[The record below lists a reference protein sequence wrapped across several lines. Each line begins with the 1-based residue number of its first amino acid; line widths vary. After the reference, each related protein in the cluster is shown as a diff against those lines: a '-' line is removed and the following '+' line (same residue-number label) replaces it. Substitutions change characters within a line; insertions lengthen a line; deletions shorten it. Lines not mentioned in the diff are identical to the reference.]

1 MNKPDTMCLAP
12 WTHTYLSPQTERRMC
27 CASREPAQNFDQYID
42 TSRGTGRYI
51 PITLEQHWNSDHMR
65 SVRRRMMAGE
75 LLPECEVCNDK
86 LLNTDVYRSY
96 FNSMFGHKYTEAMA
110 ATDATGYTTLQP
122 VSWDYRFSNLCNFKC
137 RTCGDM
143 LSSAWETEQR
153 QHDMIDWTNP
163 KNNWMRPEVK
173 QAITQFQDSVI
184 EQEFAQAVEQHR
196 VEEVYWVGG
205 EPLMYEQHW
214 RYMKRIVELGDG
226 HVLTWSASDNQW
238 KNAPLPAQFSG
249 SYNDLTDTPTLFSG
263 SYTDLTNKPTLVT
276 SYNDLSDKPTIPSNI
291 SDLHDTQF
299 YNLQREDYL
308 IYDTRTNKWTNRQ
321 LVIIGCSLLAVLLIR
336 QEFRMDMIEEKLDD
350 VIQVKERIKYT
361 KNDLDCLTKNIY
373 YEARGEPIDGQI
385 AVGAVTL
392 NRLKTR
398 QFSNT
403 ICGVVHYKKN
413 NHCAFSWTCE
423 EEKPEINEHKT
434 FAKIY
439 KIAYTMYND
448 FKSGRK
454 YDYTGGALYFHE
466 TSIMVQW
473 EEEKQRILTIGSHT
487 FYKEKKL

>member
-1 MNKPDTMCLAP
+1 MRALSVLLLISFFLCVNPVSAYNDAYYYLDHSSPEYQMHMLQAELIAQNEYDTYVLSQKIYKKIQEDFNQQLKVDIAKNEVSCLA
-12 WTHTYLSPQTERRMC
+12 ENM
-27 CASREPAQNFDQYID
+27 
-42 TSRGTGRYI
+42 
-51 PITLEQHWNSDHMR
+51 
-65 SVRRRMMAGE
+65 
-75 LLPECEVCNDK
+75 
-86 LLNTDVYRSY
+86 
-96 FNSMFGHKYTEAMA
+96 
-110 ATDATGYTTLQP
+110 
-122 VSWDYRFSNLCNFKC
+122 
-137 RTCGDM
+137 
-143 LSSAWETEQR
+143 
-153 QHDMIDWTNP
+153 
-163 KNNWMRPEVK
+163 
-173 QAITQFQDSVI
+173 
-184 EQEFAQAVEQHR
+184 
-196 VEEVYWVGG
+196 
-205 EPLMYEQHW
+205 
-214 RYMKRIVELGDG
+214 
-226 HVLTWSASDNQW
+226 
-238 KNAPLPAQFSG
+238 
-249 SYNDLTDTPTLFSG
+249 
-263 SYTDLTNKPTLVT
+263 
-276 SYNDLSDKPTIPSNI
+276 
-291 SDLHDTQF
+291 
-299 YNLQREDYL
+299 
-308 IYDTRTNKWTNRQ
+308 
-321 LVIIGCSLLAVLLIR
+321 
-336 QEFRMDMIEEKLDD
+336 
-350 VIQVKERIKYT
+350 
-361 KNDLDCLTKNIY
+361 Y